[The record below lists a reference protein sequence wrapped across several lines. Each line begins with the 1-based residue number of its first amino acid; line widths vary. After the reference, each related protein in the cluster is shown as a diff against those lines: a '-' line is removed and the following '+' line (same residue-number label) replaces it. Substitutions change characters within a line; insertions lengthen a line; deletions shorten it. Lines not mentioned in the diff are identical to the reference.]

1 MKRNNRI
8 FTIILALSLLPFI
21 GIAQETLKVDKA
33 NSEVTITGTS
43 TLHDWEIDVN
53 EFSGKAEGKFQAEE
67 PQISAAKLSFQVA
80 SFESGKNAMDKN
92 VYEALEKEDH
102 PEVTFELKDTQ
113 QIQSTTDN
121 YDISVVG
128 DLTIAGQTEEI
139 EVTMTGE
146 IKENQLKVK
155 GSKSFKMSKF
165 DVDPPTVMFGT
176 IKTGDKVT
184 VHFSIIYN

>member
-1 MKRNNRI
+1 MKKYNKI
-8 FTIILALSLLPFI
+8 FTIILAMSLLPFI

-33 NSEVTITGTS
+33 NSKVAITGTS
-43 TLHDWEIDVN
+43 TLHDWEINVN
-53 EFSGKAEGKFQAEE
+53 EYSGKAEGQFQAKE
-67 PQISAAKLSFQVA
+67 PQISAAKLTFQVA

-92 VYEALEKEDH
+92 VYEALEEEDH
-102 PEVTFELKDTQ
+102 PEITFELKHTQ
-113 QIQSTTDN
+113 QIQSTTDHYN
-121 YDISVVG
+121 ISVVG

-165 DVDPPTVMFGT
+165 DVDPPTVMFGAV
-176 IKTGDKVT
+176 KTGDKVK
-184 VHFSIIYN
+184 VQFSIIYN